1 MRNDMKITTA
11 QLRKIIKEEVKSA
24 TALAEASSDSYMK
37 VQDAENGK
45 QYPIFVQEGSTPYSV
60 SISFGNSFSINLNV
74 EDAQALCDAIS
85 KASIEI

>member
-1 MRNDMKITTA
+1 MKITTA
-11 QLRKIIKEEVKSA
+11 QLRKIIKEEVKNA
-24 TALAEASSDSYMK
+24 TILAEASSDSYMK
-37 VQDAENGK
+37 VQDTDNGQ
-45 QYPIFVQEGSTPYSV
+45 QYSVFVQEGPNPYSV

>member
-1 MRNDMKITTA
+1 MKITAT
-11 QLRKIIKEEVKSA
+11 QLRKIIKEEVKNV
-24 TALAEASSDSYMK
+24 TTLAEASSDSYME
-37 VQDAENGK
+37 VQDTENGK
-45 QYPIFVQEGSTPYSV
+45 QYSVFVQEGSTPYSV